1 MSLKITF
8 KKDYI
13 ILEPEAGTDFR
24 QIRAGLARLYYV
36 PGLPDKN
43 RLWLFRDGPVNID
56 DQDLQGLKDFIKEN
70 YPPEAKL
77 NKTAIVIE
85 SEFQAN
91 MAAAFKKLV
100 SDLPFEINVFTDL
113 QTAQGWLEA

>member
-8 KKDYI
+8 RKNYI

-43 RLWLFRDGPVNID
+43 RIWIFRDGPENITD
-56 DQDLQGLKDFIKEN
+56 EELQGLRDFIKEN
-70 YPPEAKL
+70 YPQGANL
-77 NKTAIVIE
+77 NKTAIVIQ

-91 MAAAFKKLV
+91 MAAAFKRLL
-100 SDLPFEINVFTDL
+100 SDLPYEIRVFTDF
-113 QTAQGWLEA
+113 EAAEEWVG